1 MKYILGLAFAYNF
14 YKKPVVI
21 RLSSDNIMIDEIV
34 LTESIGR
41 RNGGNTAC
49 IAQPIPEKW
58 FYLQQKNDDLMYK
71 KWKHFGTKINLCEK
85 IFLYEIDGSVLGS
98 QLTLDVSNDH
108 NNFTNGFMTKFSYL
122 EFDMVFLMPKKYFE
136 NLDLVDTEQE
146 DIVGPRH
153 GKANRHDHCA
163 MNAWHWPFNMAQKY
177 DPESELYVDDENENF
192 MARGVRLG
200 KSFTYH
206 FDLTVWN
213 GMKVVKPKN
222 VSDRLLNE
230 IYCYMNP
237 MFLTYWLEGNL
248 INRFNEDQRSHR
260 QRTGHSRSHVS
271 GQHSHG
277 GVTTH
282 SHR

>member
-1 MKYILGLAFAYNF
+1 MKYILGLAFTYNF

-41 RNGGNTAC
+41 RNGGNTAWV
-49 IAQPIPEKW
+49 AEPIPEKW
-58 FYLQQKNDDLMYK
+58 LSQRKDDDLMYK
-71 KWKHFGTKINLCEK
+71 KWKHFGTKIDLCEK
-85 IFLYEIDGSVLGS
+85 IFLYEIDESMLGS

-108 NNFTNGFMTKFSYL
+108 NNFTNGFMTRFSYL

-136 NLDLVDTEQE
+136 NLDLVDEEQD
-146 DIVGPRH
+146 DIVGPRNFRT
-153 GKANRHDHCA
+153 NRHDHCA
-163 MNAWHWPFNMAQKY
+163 MNTWHWPFNMAGKY

-200 KSFTYH
+200 KSFTH
-206 FDLTVWN
+206 NFELTEWN

-260 QRTGHSRSHVS
+260 QRTSHSRSHKR
-271 GQHSHG
+271 GQHSHSSQSA
-277 GVTTH
+277 H

>member
-1 MKYILGLAFAYNF
+1 
-14 YKKPVVI
+14 
-21 RLSSDNIMIDEIV
+21 MIDEIV

-49 IAQPIPEKW
+49 IAQPMPEKW

-192 MARGVRLG
+192 IARGVRLG